1 MDFRPVL
8 KILSQHSHLI
18 MEPGYLVEF
27 FEEKSIL
34 VAVVLDLKGERLQVV
49 TSTNRELT
57 LAPKRVLHSCPSGKR
72 GDLSRQEWL
81 NLLQE
86 THQRRE
92 TFKQDINLAEIWE
105 LLVEEGK
112 ALPVAEMAELWF
124 ASATP
129 DQVAAMGRV
138 LHEDRFLFKH
148 KDGLWVPNP
157 PEVMEALQD
166 KARRE
171 EEERQEQADAAQWL
185 KIVWEGNR
193 IPDSP
198 LRERLV
204 ERLRSVAVWG
214 QESPE
219 YGRVKS
225 YLEKAK
231 IPLGNTPFKLLVRLQ
246 VFSEDEN
253 LDLHRLETP
262 MTFSEEAKEAAESLK
277 VASPPDPY
285 ADIRADLTYLDCFTI
300 DGERTRD
307 LDDALSLEILP
318 TGYRLGVHIADV
330 SSLVT
335 EDTALDREARERG
348 TSIYLP
354 ETRLPMLPEDISED
368 TLSLVAR
375 QERLALSF
383 LIMLDSAGEVQ
394 EWQIQ
399 PSLIRVRRRLSYG
412 EADQLLG
419 GGNDVIAILAR
430 QSESLKARRLA
441 QGGYELKLPEVWV
454 SFDPQGRVQVTVE
467 DQETPSHQLVAEAMV
482 LANWVAATFLAERG
496 IPALYRT
503 QPEPREPIDREAP
516 KSLLELWQDRRK
528 LSRVVMELT
537 PSPHWGLGLP
547 QYTFA
552 TSPIRRYLDL
562 VIHRQILSAL
572 EGAPPFYSPAE
583 LEQIA
588 AVIDPAMRR
597 AGLLKTLRLRYWLLK
612 YLAGKVGQKL
622 EALVVE
628 VLPHRSRLLF
638 PELLLDIP
646 FTAPATLRLKP
657 GDHVQVRLDKVSPRE
672 DLIKVSLA

>member
-1 MDFRPVL
+1 
-8 KILSQHSHLI
+8 

-57 LAPKRVLHSCPSGKR
+57 LAPKRVLHACPSGQR
-72 GDLSRQEWL
+72 GEMSRQEWL
-81 NLLQE
+81 NILQE

-92 TFKQDINLAEIWE
+92 ALKQGINLAEVWE

-112 ALPVAEMAELWF
+112 ALSGAEMAELWF
-124 ASATP
+124 GSATS
-129 DQVAAMGRV
+129 DQVSAMGRA
-138 LHEDRFLFKH
+138 LYEDRFLFKH
-148 KDGLWVPNP
+148 KDGLWFANP
-157 PEVMEALQD
+157 PEVVEVLQD

-171 EEERQEQADAAQWL
+171 EEERQELEDAAQWL
-185 KIVWEGNR
+185 KAVWDGNR
-193 IPDSP
+193 IPESG
-198 LRERLV
+198 LQERLV
-204 ERLRSVAVWG
+204 ERLRSVAVSG

-219 YGRVKS
+219 FARVKS
-225 YLEKAK
+225 YLDKAK
-231 IPLGNTPFKLLVRLQ
+231 IPANHAPFKLLVLLK

-253 LDLHRLETP
+253 LDIHRLETP
-262 MTFSEEAKEAAESLK
+262 VAFSPEAKQAAERLK
-277 VASPPDPY
+277 AAPPPPDPY
-285 ADIRADLTYLDCFTI
+285 ADIRVDLTHLDCLTI

-335 EDTALDREARERG
+335 EDTPLDREARERA

-375 QERLALSF
+375 QERQALSF
-383 LIMLDSAGEVQ
+383 LIMLDGAGEVQ
-394 EWQIQ
+394 EWRIQ
-399 PSLIRVRRRLSYG
+399 PSLIRVQRRLSYG
-412 EADQLLG
+412 EADQLLD

-430 QSESLKARRLA
+430 LSECLKARRLA

-454 SFDPQGRVQVTVE
+454 SFDPQGKVHVTVE

-562 VIHRQILSAL
+562 VTHRQILSAL
-572 EGAPPFYSPAE
+572 VGAPPFYSPAE

-588 AVIDPAMRR
+588 AIIDPAMRR
-597 AGLLKTLRLRYWLLK
+597 AGLLKTRRLRYWLLK

-628 VLPHRSRLLF
+628 VLPHRSRLLL
-638 PELLLDIP
+638 PDLLLDIP

-657 GDHVQVRLDKVSPRE
+657 GDHVQIRLDKVSPRE
-672 DLIKVSLA
+672 DQIKVSLA

>member
-1 MDFRPVL
+1 
-8 KILSQHSHLI
+8 

-27 FEEKSIL
+27 FEEKNIL
-34 VAVVLDLKGERLQVV
+34 VGAVLDLKGERLQVV
-49 TSTNRELT
+49 TATNRELT
-57 LAPKRVLHSCPSGKR
+57 LAPKRVLHASPSGRR

-92 TFKQDINLAEIWE
+92 ALKQEINLAEVWE

-112 ALPVAEMAELWF
+112 ALPGAEMAELWF
-124 ASATP
+124 GSATP
-129 DQVAAMGRV
+129 DQVAAMGRA
-138 LHEDRFLFKH
+138 LYEDRFLFKH

-157 PEVMEALQD
+157 PEVVEALQEKD
-166 KARRE
+166 RRE
-171 EEERQEQADAAQWL
+171 EEERQELAEAAQWL
-185 KIVWEGNR
+185 RAVWDGNR
-193 IPDSP
+193 VPESR

-214 QESPE
+214 QESSE
-219 YGRVKS
+219 YNRVKA
-225 YLEKAK
+225 YLDKAK
-231 IPLGNTPFKLLVRLQ
+231 IPLDNAPFKLLVRLK

-253 LDLHRLETP
+253 LDLYRLETP
-262 MTFSEEAKEAAESLK
+262 LAFSEEAKAGAADLK
-277 VASPPDPY
+277 VEPPPDPY
-285 ADIRADLTYLDCFTI
+285 ADIRTDLTYLDCFTI

-330 SSLVT
+330 ATLVG
-335 EDTALDREARERG
+335 EDTPLDREARERG

-354 ETRLPMLPEDISED
+354 ETRLPMLPEEISED
-368 TLSLVAR
+368 TLSLVAQ
-375 QERLALSF
+375 QERPALSF
-383 LIMLDSAGEVQ
+383 LLLLNPEGEVQ
-394 EWQIQ
+394 GWNIQ
-399 PSLIRVRRRLSYG
+399 PSYIRVRRRLSYG
-412 EADQLLG
+412 DADQLLE
-419 GGNDVIAILAR
+419 GGNDAIAILAR
-430 QSESLKARRLA
+430 LAERLKARRLA

-454 SFDPQGRVQVTVE
+454 SFDPQGKVQVTVE

-482 LANWVAATFLAERG
+482 LANWCAATFLAERG

-503 QPEPREPIDREAP
+503 QPEPREPIDRDAP
-516 KSLLELWQDRRK
+516 KTLLELWQDRRK

-537 PSPHWGLGLP
+537 PQPHWGLGLP

-572 EGAPPFYSPAE
+572 VGAPPFYSPAE

-588 AVIDPAMRR
+588 ATIEPAMRR
-597 AGLLKTLRLRYWLLK
+597 AGLLKMRRLRYWLLK
-612 YLAGKVGQKL
+612 YLAGKVGQKF

-628 VLPHRSRLLF
+628 VLPHRSRLLL
-638 PELLLDIP
+638 PDLLLEMP

-657 GDHVQVRLDKVSPRE
+657 GDLVQVRLDKVSPRE
-672 DLIKVSLA
+672 DQIKVSLA

>member
-1 MDFRPVL
+1 
-8 KILSQHSHLI
+8 

-34 VAVVLDLKGERLQVV
+34 VGAVLDLKGDRLQVV

-57 LAPKRVLHSCPSGKR
+57 LAPKRVLHASPSGKR

-86 THQRRE
+86 TNQRRE
-92 TFKQDINLAEIWE
+92 SYKQDIDLTEVWE
-105 LLVEEGK
+105 LLVEEDK
-112 ALPVAEMAELWF
+112 ALPGAEMAELWF

-129 DQVAAMGRV
+129 DQVAAMGRA

-157 PEVMEALQD
+157 PEVVEALQD

-171 EEERQEQADAAQWL
+171 EEEQREQADAAQWL
-185 KIVWEGNR
+185 KAVWEGNR
-193 IPDSP
+193 VPDSP
-198 LRERLV
+198 LRDRLV

-214 QESPE
+214 QDSPE
-219 YGRVKS
+219 YNRVKS

-231 IPLGNTPFKLLVRLQ
+231 LPLDHTPFKLLVRLG

-253 LDLHRLETP
+253 LDLYRLETP
-262 MTFSEEAKEAAESLK
+262 LAFSGPAKAAAAGLK
-277 VASPPDPY
+277 LAAPPDPY
-285 ADIRADLTYLDCFTI
+285 ADIRTDLTYLDCFTI

-330 SSLVT
+330 ATLVAA
-335 EDTALDREARERG
+335 DSALDQEARERG
-348 TSIYLP
+348 TSVYLP

-368 TLSLVAR
+368 TLSLVAE
-375 QERLALSF
+375 QERQALSF
-383 LIMLDSAGEVQ
+383 LLLLNPDGEVQ
-394 EWQIQ
+394 DWEIR

-412 EADQLLG
+412 EADQLLARG
-419 GGNDVIAILAR
+419 HDTITFLSRLAER
-430 QSESLKARRLA
+430 LKARRLD

-482 LANWVAATFLAERG
+482 LANWAAATFLAERG
-496 IPALYRT
+496 TPALYRT
-503 QPEPREPIDREAP
+503 QPEPREAIDRDAP
-516 KSLLELWQDRRK
+516 KTLLELWQDRRK
-528 LSRVVMELT
+528 LSRVIMDLA
-537 PSPHWGLGLP
+537 PQPHWGLGLP

-572 EGAPPFYSPAE
+572 KAGPPFYSPAE

-597 AGLLKTLRLRYWLLK
+597 AGLLKTRRLRYWLLK
-612 YLAGKVGQKL
+612 YLAGKTGQKF

-628 VLPHRSRLLF
+628 VLPHRSRLLL
-638 PELLLDIP
+638 PGLLLEIP

-657 GDHVQVRLDKVSPRE
+657 GDHVQVRLDKVAPR
-672 DLIKVSLA
+672 DDQIKVSLA

>member
-1 MDFRPVL
+1 
-8 KILSQHSHLI
+8 

-27 FEEKSIL
+27 FEEKNIL
-34 VAVVLDLKGERLQVV
+34 VGVVLDLKGDRLQVV

-57 LAPKRVLHSCPSGKR
+57 LAPKRVLHASPSGRR
-72 GDLSRQEWL
+72 GDLSRQDWL

-86 THQRRE
+86 TDQRRQAL
-92 TFKQDINLAEIWE
+92 KQDIRLTEVWE
-105 LLVEEGK
+105 LLAEEDK
-112 ALPVAEMAELWF
+112 ALPAAEMAELWF

-129 DQVAAMGRV
+129 DQVAAMGRA
-138 LHEDRFLFKH
+138 LYEDRFLFKH

-157 PEVMEALQD
+157 PEVVESLQE

-171 EEERQEQADAAQWL
+171 EEERREQADAAQWL
-185 KIVWEGNR
+185 RNVWDGNR

-198 LRERLV
+198 LRDLVV
-204 ERLRSVAVWG
+204 ERLRSVAIWG

-219 YGRVKS
+219 YNRVKS
-225 YLEKAK
+225 YLDKAK
-231 IPLGNTPFKLLVRLQ
+231 IPLDNTPFKLLVRLR

-253 LDLHRLETP
+253 LDLYRLETP
-262 MTFSEEAKEAAESLK
+262 LAFSEEAKATAENLKAAT
-277 VASPPDPY
+277 PPDPY
-285 ADIRADLTYLDCFTI
+285 VDIRTDLTYLDCFTI

-330 SSLVT
+330 ATLVAA
-335 EDTALDREARERG
+335 DSALDREARERG

-368 TLSLVAR
+368 TLSLVAEKER
-375 QERLALSF
+375 QALSF
-383 LIMLDSAGEVQ
+383 LLLLNPEGEVMD
-394 EWQIQ
+394 WSIQ

-412 EADQLLG
+412 EADQLLERG
-419 GGNDVIAILAR
+419 HDTVALLAR
-430 QSESLKARRLA
+430 LAERLKARRLA

-482 LANWVAATFLAERG
+482 LANWTAATFLAERG
-496 IPALYRT
+496 VPALYRT
-503 QPEPREPIDREAP
+503 QPEPREPIDRDAP
-516 KSLLELWQDRRK
+516 KTLLELWQDRRK
-528 LSRVVMELT
+528 LSRVIMDLA
-537 PSPHWGLGLP
+537 PQPHWGLGLP

-572 EGAPPFYSPAE
+572 AGAPPFYSPAE

-588 AVIDPAMRR
+588 ATLDPAMRR
-597 AGLLKTLRLRYWLLK
+597 AGLLKMRRLRYWLLK
-612 YLAGKVGQKL
+612 YLAGKMGQKL

-628 VLPHRSRLLF
+628 VLPHRTRLLF
-638 PELLLDIP
+638 PDLLLEVP

-657 GDHVQVRLDKVSPRE
+657 GDHVQVRLDKVAPR
-672 DLIKVSLA
+672 DDQIKVSLA

>member
-1 MDFRPVL
+1 
-8 KILSQHSHLI
+8 

-27 FEEKSIL
+27 FEEKAIL
-34 VAVVLDLKGERLQVV
+34 MGVVLDLKGDRLQVV

-57 LAPKRVLHSCPSGKR
+57 LAPKRVLHAGPSGRR
-72 GDLSRQEWL
+72 GELSRQEWL

-86 THQRRE
+86 TQRRRE
-92 TFKQDINLAEIWE
+92 AFKQDINLTEVWE
-105 LLVEEGK
+105 LLAEEGK
-112 ALPVAEMAELWF
+112 ALPTAEMAELWF
-124 ASATP
+124 GSATS
-129 DQVAAMGRV
+129 DQVAAMGRA
-138 LHEDRFLFKH
+138 LYEDRFLFKH
-148 KDGLWVPNP
+148 KDGVWLPNP
-157 PEVMEALQD
+157 PEVVAAIQEKAL
-166 KARRE
+166 RE
-171 EEERQEQADAAQWL
+171 EEERQELADAAQWL
-185 KIVWEGNR
+185 RAVWEGGR

-219 YGRVKS
+219 HARVKS
-225 YLEKAK
+225 YLDKAK
-231 IPLGNTPFKLLVRLQ
+231 IPVDNAPFKLLVRLK

-253 LDLHRLETP
+253 LELYRLETP
-262 MTFSEEAKEAAESLK
+262 LEFSEEAREAAASLK

-285 ADIRADLTYLDCFTI
+285 ADIRTDLTYLDCFTI

-330 SSLVT
+330 ATLVAG
-335 EDTALDREARERG
+335 DTILDREARERG

-354 ETRLPMLPEDISED
+354 ETRLPMLPEEISED
-368 TLSLVAR
+368 TLSLVA
-375 QERLALSF
+375 QKERPALSF
-383 LIMLDSAGEVQ
+383 LIRLNHKGEVQ
-394 EWQIQ
+394 NWDLQ

-412 EADQLLG
+412 ETDQLLD
-419 GGNDVIAILAR
+419 GGNDLIAILAR
-430 QSESLKARRLA
+430 LAERLKARRLA

-454 SFDPQGRVQVTVE
+454 SFDPQGKVQVTVE
-467 DQETPSHQLVAEAMV
+467 DQETPSHQLVAETMV
-482 LANWVAATFLAERG
+482 LANWLAATFLAERG

-503 QPEPREPIDREAP
+503 QPEPRESIDRDAP
-516 KSLLELWQDRRK
+516 KTLLELWQDRRK
-528 LSRVVMELT
+528 LSRVFLELA
-537 PSPHWGLGLP
+537 PQPHWGLGLP

-572 EGAPPFYSPAE
+572 VGTSPFYSPAE

-588 AVIDPAMRR
+588 AIIEPAMRR
-597 AGLLKTLRLRYWLLK
+597 AGLLKTRRLRYWLLK
-612 YLAGKVGQKL
+612 YLAGQTGRKL
-622 EALVVE
+622 EALVVD
-628 VLPHRSRLLF
+628 VQTHRSRLLI
-638 PELLLDIP
+638 PDLLLDVP

-657 GDHVQVRLDKVSPRE
+657 GDLVQVRLDKVLPRE

>member
-1 MDFRPVL
+1 
-8 KILSQHSHLI
+8 

-27 FEEKSIL
+27 FEEKNIL
-34 VAVVLDLKGERLQVV
+34 VGAVLDLKGDRLQVV

-57 LAPKRVLHSCPSGKR
+57 LAPKRVLHASPSGRR
-72 GDLSRQEWL
+72 GELSRQEWL
-81 NLLQE
+81 HLIQE
-86 THQRRE
+86 TNQRRE
-92 TFKQDINLAEIWE
+92 AFKQDINLTEVWE
-105 LLVEEGK
+105 LMVEEEK

-129 DQVAAMGRV
+129 DQVAAMGRA
-138 LHEDRFLFKH
+138 LYEDRFLFKH

-157 PEVMEALQD
+157 PEVVEALQD
-166 KARRE
+166 KVRRE
-171 EEERQEQADAAQWL
+171 EEERREQAEAAQWL
-185 KIVWEGNR
+185 RAVWEGNR
-193 IPDSP
+193 IPDTP
-198 LRERLV
+198 LRDRLV

-214 QESPE
+214 QDSPE
-219 YGRVKS
+219 YNRVKA
-225 YLEKAK
+225 YLDKAK
-231 IPLGNTPFKLLVRLQ
+231 IPLANTPFKLLVRLG

-253 LDLHRLETP
+253 LDLYRLETP
-262 MTFSEEAKEAAESLK
+262 VAFSEEARAAAESLK
-277 VASPPDPY
+277 AAVAPPDPY
-285 ADIRADLTYLDCFTI
+285 TDIRTDLTYLDCFTI

-330 SSLVT
+330 ATLVAAAS
-335 EDTALDREARERG
+335 ALDLEARERG

-368 TLSLVAR
+368 TLSLVATKER
-375 QERLALSF
+375 QALSF
-383 LIMLDSAGEVQ
+383 LLILNPEGEVQ
-394 EWQIQ
+394 DWEIR

-412 EADQLLG
+412 EADQLLDQG
-419 GGNDVIAILAR
+419 HDAVALLAR
-430 QSESLKARRLA
+430 LAERLKARRLA

-482 LANWVAATFLAERG
+482 LANWAAATFLAERG

-503 QPEPREPIDREAP
+503 QPEPREPIDRDAP
-516 KSLLELWQDRRK
+516 KTLLELWQDRRK
-528 LSRVVMELT
+528 LSRVFLELA
-537 PSPHWGLGLP
+537 PQPHWGLGLP

-572 EGAPPFYSPAE
+572 MAAPPFYSPAE

-588 AVIDPAMRR
+588 AVIEPAMRR
-597 AGLLKTLRLRYWLLK
+597 AGLLKIRRLRYWLLK

-628 VLPHRSRLLF
+628 VLPHRARLLL
-638 PELLLDIP
+638 PDLLLEIP

-672 DLIKVSLA
+672 DQIKVSLA

>member
-1 MDFRPVL
+1 
-8 KILSQHSHLI
+8 

-49 TSTNRELT
+49 TATNRELT
-57 LAPKRVLHSCPSGKR
+57 LAPKRVLHACPSGKR
-72 GDLSRQEWL
+72 GDLPRQEWL
-81 NLLQE
+81 NILQE

-92 TFKQDINLAEIWE
+92 ALKQGINLPEVWE

-112 ALPVAEMAELWF
+112 ALVGAEMAELWF
-124 ASATP
+124 GSATS
-129 DQVAAMGRV
+129 DQVSAVGRA
-138 LHEDRFLFKH
+138 LYEDRFLFKH

-157 PEVMEALQD
+157 PEVVEALQE

-171 EEERQEQADAAQWL
+171 EEERQEMEDAAQWL
-185 KIVWEGNR
+185 KAVWDGSR
-193 IPDSP
+193 IPESD

-214 QESPE
+214 QESTE
-219 YGRVKS
+219 YVRVKS
-225 YLEKAK
+225 YLDKAK
-231 IPLGNTPFKLLVRLQ
+231 ISANQAPFKLLVRLK

-253 LDLHRLETP
+253 LDIYRLETP
-262 MTFSEEAKEAAESLK
+262 LAFSPEARQAAERLK
-277 VASPPDPY
+277 VAPPPPDPY
-285 ADIRADLTYLDCFTI
+285 ADIRADLTHLDCLTI

-330 SSLVT
+330 SSLVV
-335 EDTALDREARERG
+335 EDTVLDREARERG

-375 QERLALSF
+375 EERQALSF
-383 LIMLDSAGEVQ
+383 LIMLDPEGGVQ
-394 EWQIQ
+394 EWKIQ

-430 QSESLKARRLA
+430 LSERLKARRLA

-454 SFDPQGRVQVTVE
+454 SFDPQGKVQVTVE

-537 PSPHWGLGLP
+537 PLPHWGLGLP

-572 EGAPPFYSPAE
+572 MIAPQFYSPEE
-583 LEQIA
+583 LEKIA

-597 AGLLKTLRLRYWLLK
+597 AGLLKNLRLRYWLLK
-612 YLAGKVGQKL
+612 YLAGQVGQKL

-628 VLPHRSRLLF
+628 ALPHRSRLLL
-638 PELLLDIP
+638 PDILLDVP

-657 GDHVQVRLDKVSPRE
+657 GDLVQVRLDRVAPRE
-672 DLIKVSLA
+672 NQIKLSLA

>member
-1 MDFRPVL
+1 
-8 KILSQHSHLI
+8 

-49 TSTNRELT
+49 TATNRELT
-57 LAPKRVLHSCPSGKR
+57 LAPKRVLHACPSGKR
-72 GDLSRQEWL
+72 GDLPRQEWL
-81 NLLQE
+81 NILQE

-92 TFKQDINLAEIWE
+92 ALKQGINLAEVWE

-112 ALPVAEMAELWF
+112 ALSGAEMAELWF
-124 ASATP
+124 GSATS
-129 DQVAAMGRV
+129 DQVSAVGRA
-138 LHEDRFLFKH
+138 LYEDRFLFKH

-157 PEVMEALQD
+157 PEVVEALQE

-171 EEERQEQADAAQWL
+171 EEERQEMEDAAQWL
-185 KIVWEGNR
+185 KAVWDGSR
-193 IPDSP
+193 IPESD

-214 QESPE
+214 QESTE
-219 YGRVKS
+219 YVRVKS
-225 YLEKAK
+225 YLDKAK
-231 IPLGNTPFKLLVRLQ
+231 ISDNQAPFKLLVRLK

-253 LDLHRLETP
+253 LDIYRLETP
-262 MTFSEEAKEAAESLK
+262 LAFSPEARQAAERLK
-277 VASPPDPY
+277 VAPPPPDPY
-285 ADIRADLTYLDCFTI
+285 ADIRADLTHLDCLTI

-330 SSLVT
+330 SSLVV
-335 EDTALDREARERG
+335 EDTVLDREARERG

-375 QERLALSF
+375 EERQALSF
-383 LIMLDSAGEVQ
+383 LIMLDPEGGVQ
-394 EWQIQ
+394 EWKIQ

-430 QSESLKARRLA
+430 LSERLKARRLA

-454 SFDPQGRVQVTVE
+454 SFDPQGKVQVTVE

-537 PSPHWGLGLP
+537 PLPHWGLGLP

-572 EGAPPFYSPAE
+572 VGAPPFYSPAE

-638 PELLLDIP
+638 PDLLLDIP

-657 GDHVQVRLDKVSPRE
+657 GDHVRVRLDKVSPRE
-672 DLIKVSLA
+672 DQIKVSLA